1 MVKVVFHQQREGFFH
16 WGCLESPAHGNNEKH
31 FSVTFST
38 DNTSSLYRLHSGAD
52 HSYHSYHSLSPPVPW
67 QPRQEM
73 EEEQRKGRVN
83 TRRQWCVLGSKWRDI
98 QGEERGR
105 MVHMLLR
112 GRWVDVREMSCIQ
125 ERKGIGAGKFLSR
138 IPFVNRAREIGYN
151 PGGKERGFSPLPLLW
166 WEKDDRNIL
175 L

>member
-1 MVKVVFHQQREGFFH
+1 MAIMKNIFQLPFLQTTHHPFIV
-16 WGCLESPAHGNNEKH
+16 CTLEQTTPTILTTLYPLRFHGNQEKRWRRSSGRGGWTLGDSDVCWDPNE
-31 FSVTFST
+31 
-38 DNTSSLYRLHSGAD
+38 G
-52 HSYHSYHSLSPPVPW
+52 
-67 QPRQEM
+67 
-73 EEEQRKGRVN
+73 
-83 TRRQWCVLGSKWRDI
+83 DI